1 VPLQADA
8 VDLDAPGLDELD
20 DAQGAFV
27 LGIAVLEVVVVVV
40 EFCGGVGG
48 GGHAEGDG
56 EVLFA
61 DDTEED
67 VVAVC
72 AVFVE
77 RLGGLL
83 VFLLSMTIQFITSL
97 TTSQCVHFPAG
108 VSVLCLA
115 ISLVHG

>member
-20 DAQGAFV
+20 DAQGTFV
-27 LGIAVLEVVVVVV
+27 LGVAVLEVVVVVV

-61 DDTEED
+61 DDAEED
-67 VVAVC
+67 IVAVC

-83 VFLLSMTIQFITSL
+83 VCFIIV
-97 TTSQCVHFPAG
+97 CDE
-108 VSVLCLA
+108 
-115 ISLVHG
+115 